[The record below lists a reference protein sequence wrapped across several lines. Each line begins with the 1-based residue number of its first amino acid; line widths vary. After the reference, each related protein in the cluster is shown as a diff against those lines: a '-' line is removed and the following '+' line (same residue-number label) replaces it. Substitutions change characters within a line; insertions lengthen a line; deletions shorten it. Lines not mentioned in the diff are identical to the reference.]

1 MYNLLLIV
9 GSILIVIGLIV
20 MRVRYLPVLHPDAE
34 LFINLL
40 SMNCSEKGGIKHERK
55 NKSSFHLHS

>member
-1 MYNLLLIV
+1 
-9 GSILIVIGLIV
+9 
-20 MRVRYLPVLHPDAE
+20 
-34 LFINLL
+34 LFVDLL